1 MIDRINIEITPIQGM
16 SPTERAKAI
25 SRELYAISRPPKVR
39 TEIERTDYLFGWIE
53 HPTQARTVLLGI
65 KNYTVNVH
73 EENDLTNLLSLFPDI
88 NNAELNALAGYI
100 KIHNAFEFN
109 DIIPS
114 NANILSDAQ
123 MIEQGFITPLEL

>member
-1 MIDRINIEITPIQGM
+1 MIERINIEIIPIEGM
-16 SPTERAKAI
+16 SATERAQAI

-39 TEIERTDYLFGWIE
+39 TEIERTNYLFGWVE

-73 EENDLTNLLSLFPDI
+73 QENDLTNLLALFPDI
-88 NNAELNALAGYI
+88 NNEELNTLAGYI
-100 KIHNAFEFN
+100 KIHNAFEFH

-114 NANILSDAQ
+114 NANILTDAE
-123 MIEQGFITPLEL
+123 MIEQGFITPPEL

>member
-16 SPTERAKAI
+16 SATERAKAI

-114 NANILSDAQ
+114 TANILTDAQ
-123 MIEQGFITPLEL
+123 MIEQGFITTEEL